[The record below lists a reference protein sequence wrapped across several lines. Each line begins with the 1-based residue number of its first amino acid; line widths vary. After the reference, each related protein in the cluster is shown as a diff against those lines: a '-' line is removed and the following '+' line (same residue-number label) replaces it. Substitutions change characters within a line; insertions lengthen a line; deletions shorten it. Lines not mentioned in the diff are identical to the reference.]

1 MYNNMSNVTRN
12 HYEID
17 RDQYIDIAKS
27 FKRQFEYTKFGV
39 GITDLILCYIN
50 PYIVRAN
57 PYAPDKN
64 TLMRLA
70 RAMEAGSINE
80 KSQFYKVSLKCIGTI
95 IEFLT
100 PAVIITE
107 PIPCAITTIGR
118 IYNFNYNQKELY
130 DNAKAG
136 GNILSIG
143 NQSGFII
150 ADGED
155 DPRQQPM
162 KNKQGRPSKKTK
174 CHLFGTSQTTFR
186 VRTPLRANKI
196 FCVKVFQSNVSF
208 ETLGGLFVDCR
219 DTRDVNNIVLCEIK
233 RALKRPD
240 LIIEDFH
247 ATMRNYRCQL
257 TGGYNI
263 CVGKIQEVVDELHET
278 THPNVSCSV
287 NINRYPSA
295 IIEIK
300 VENHT
305 SKKKK
310 IVAKIFQSGKLNID
324 SCVFYEHL
332 FDTYRFLN
340 WMFLTYADRL
350 LYIPP
355 TPDIEEDSDYYYE
368 QEGVIRPPDI
378 LI

>member
-1 MYNNMSNVTRN
+1 MANDNRN
-12 HYEID
+12 HYEIG
-17 RDQYIDIAKS
+17 RDEYFGIAKV
-27 FKRQFEYTKFGV
+27 FKLQCKYTKFGV
-39 GITDLILCYIN
+39 GITGLILSYIN
-50 PYIVRAN
+50 PYIISAD
-57 PYAPDKN
+57 PYTPDKN
-64 TLMRLA
+64 TMMHIA

-80 KSQFYKVSLKCIGTI
+80 KSIFYNVPLSCINTI
-95 IEFLT
+95 IEFAMPT
-100 PAVIITE
+100 VIISE

-118 IYNFNYNQKELY
+118 IYNFNYDQKVLY
-130 DNAKAG
+130 DNAKAS

-150 ADGED
+150 AEGED
-155 DPRQQPM
+155 DPRHRPE

-219 DTRDVNNIVLCEIK
+219 DTRDVNNIVLCEMK

-332 FDTYRFLN
+332 FETYRFLN
-340 WMFLTYADRL
+340 WMFLTYIDRL

-355 TPDIEEDSDYYYE
+355 TQENEEDSDYYYKK
-368 QEGVIRPPDI
+368 EGVSKPPEF
-378 LI
+378 LTK